1 MTSRAFVTLAG
12 AWVLAGLALG
22 ACADFE
28 RGPAA
33 TTPDAAAGDAAAGDA
48 AASDGAALSFAT
60 NVLPL
65 LQPCTRCHV
74 AGQEAGDTHL
84 LFTGSAPADYSAVV
98 TFVDTSTPTASRLL
112 VKMRGE
118 SHEGGTIYAA
128 DTPEYQTVL
137 NWIQQGARP

>member
-1 MTSRAFVTLAG
+1 MTSRALGLGVFALAS
-12 AWVLAGLALG
+12 LALG
-22 ACADFE
+22 ACADLE

-33 TTPDAAAGDAAAGDA
+33 TTPDAAADDAAAT
-48 AASDGAALSFAT
+48 DGAALSFAT
-60 NVLPL
+60 SVLPL

-84 LFTGSAPADYSAVV
+84 LFTGSAPADYATVV
-98 TFVDTSTPTASRLL
+98 TFVDSSTPPSSRLL

-118 SHEGGTIYAA
+118 GHEGGTIYAA

-137 NWIQQGARP
+137 HWIQQGARP